1 MKKLW
6 IAILLSTFIL
16 SWDRPT
22 TRENGTIVSLD
33 TEIVYRIK
41 DGDFLL
47 GDMIPVTSVILSEV
61 DSGITHTYK
70 VSALAEDSEYW
81 SKPAT
86 IVWTSPPSSGG
97 GGCSMRG
104 DS

>member
-22 TRENGTIVSLD
+22 TRDDGTLVSPD
-33 TEIVYRIK
+33 TEVVYRVQ

-47 GDMIPVTSVILSEV
+47 GDMIPVTSVILSETE
-61 DSGITHTYK
+61 SGVTHTYK
-70 VSALAEDSEYW
+70 VSALAIDSEDW
-81 SKPAT
+81 SKPAVV
-86 IVWTSPPSSGG
+86 IWTSPPSSGG

-104 DS
+104 GS